1 VTPEAD
7 AVRLACTDQVNRA
20 LARTTLGGI
29 PASTLL
35 VLILGSSVPLSRR
48 IAFVAAVSCA
58 DVVMFV
64 LAHRYLVR
72 RRIGAPVPPTW
83 MGACGVG
90 MISVAW
96 GSLAVIGLPDE
107 HHLYLRC
114 VYLLFVCGTS
124 ATYVV
129 GAAAR
134 RLYYF
139 SSQIPMLTLVAVGF
153 IAANDHLT
161 RTIAAGIP
169 VYFIVMTVLHHDVH
183 QLVIREIE
191 LRAENEHT
199 TTQLTQAN
207 TRLRQ
212 QAQHDE
218 LTGLANRAV
227 FTAQLKVATKRARER
242 GETIGVLYVDLD
254 RFKVVNDSL
263 GHAAGDAL
271 ISAVAH
277 RIRSVTRDRD
287 LVARLGGDE
296 LTILV
301 EQLHGQQEVLAVAER
316 VAASLERPFTI
327 VGRPVHVTA
336 SIGVATNLYV
346 ADDAEALLSHADAA
360 QYQAKQ
366 AGRNRIEVFDVRM
379 REAIQRRLGDE
390 EELRFA
396 LRTGQIVSWYQP
408 EVDIASGRIVGAEA
422 LARWNHPDRGVLEA
436 GTFIALADEAGQTYT
451 LDDTV
456 ISAAVSAR
464 ADLGAQHLGGDGLRI
479 WCNAGVEQMTRSG
492 AAARLEQLLARTGCD
507 PRHLGIEVTETA
519 ILRDLQTVA
528 AEAAHIRN
536 LGIHVALDDFGTGHS
551 SLTLLRTLPIDRVKI
566 DRSFIRDI
574 TRQPR
579 DAAIVAHVVALAT
592 DLGIDVVAEG
602 VETPEQAGQ
611 LLELGCARAQGFL
624 WSRAVPIDA
633 LQKRLAEQR
642 DPRPAP
648 IVSLATK
655 RSVG

>member
-1 VTPEAD
+1 
-7 AVRLACTDQVNRA
+7 VNRA
-20 LARTTLGGI
+20 LARTSLGGI

-35 VLILGSSVPLSRR
+35 VLILGTSVPLSRR
-48 IAFVAAVSCA
+48 ILFVVAVSSA
-58 DVVMFV
+58 DIVMFA
-64 LAHRYLVR
+64 LARRYLAR
-72 RRIGAPVPPTW
+72 RRSDAPTPPAW

-90 MISVAW
+90 LISAAW

-107 HHLYLRC
+107 RHLYLRC

-139 SSQIPMLTLVAVGF
+139 SSQIPMLALITFGF
-153 IAANDHLT
+153 LASDDHLT
-161 RTIAAGIP
+161 RMVAAGIP
-169 VYFIVMTVLHHDVH
+169 VYFIVMTMLHHDVH

-199 TTQLTQAN
+199 TTQLTHAN
-207 TRLRQ
+207 ARLTLR
-212 QAQHDE
+212 AQRDE
-218 LTGLANRAV
+218 LTGLANRAA
-227 FTAQLKVATKRARER
+227 FTEQLKVATKRARER

-301 EQLHGQQEVLAVAER
+301 EQLHGQPEVLAVAER
-316 VAASLERPFTI
+316 VAAALERPFTI

-390 EELRFA
+390 EELRLA

-408 EVDIASGRIVGAEA
+408 EVDVATGRIVGAEA
-422 LARWNHPDRGVLEA
+422 LARWNHPDRGILEA
-436 GTFIALADEAGQTYT
+436 GAFVGLADEAGQTYT
-451 LDDTV
+451 LDETV
-456 ISAAVSAR
+456 IGAAVQAR
-464 ADLGAQHLGGDGLRI
+464 AHLGAQNLGTDGMRI
-479 WCNAGVEQMTRSG
+479 WCNVGVEQMTRSG
-492 AAARLEQLLARTGCD
+492 PAARLEQLLARTGCD

-519 ILRDLQTVA
+519 ILRDLRTVA
-528 AEAAHIRN
+528 AEAADVRA

-592 DLGIDVVAEG
+592 DLGIDVIAEG
-602 VETPEQAGQ
+602 VETPEQAGR
-611 LLELGCARAQGFL
+611 LLELGCTRAQGFL
-624 WSRAVPIDA
+624 WSRAVPLEA
-633 LQKRLAEQR
+633 LEKRLEEQR
-642 DPRPAP
+642 DFKPAP
-648 IVSLATK
+648 VVSLATK
-655 RSVG
+655 RNGVAG